1 MAKTRRNK
9 NRGGSRKN
17 RNNTGS
23 SNNTAVSGGKRKRA
37 STRKLSKGASNWQQ
51 AVIKGASTWQK
62 SVMKVY
68 KEMKAKNPN
77 VKLGEAMKKA
87 AELKRKGQL

>member
-51 AVIKGASTWQK
+51 AV
-62 SVMKVY
+62 MRVY
-68 KEMKAKNPN
+68 KDMKAKDPS
-77 VKLGEAMKKA
+77 VKLGAAMKKA